1 MIWTLMS
8 GDLIQYKIKKCYSDV
23 ILGLVYSV
31 YDSPKAHML
40 KASNQACGP
49 IGRQRNG

>member
-1 MIWTLMS
+1 MIWTLIS
-8 GDLIQYKIKKCYSDV
+8 GELIQYKIKECYCDV

-49 IGRQRNG
+49 TGRQRNG